1 MLTPEEVRELLL
13 PVDPDYLIE
22 HGIDSESDA
31 LEEGFYTD
39 ENGMYHYQRVMDKAT
54 FTPFN
59 GLLIH
64 FSEDD
69 PDRIE
74 GYSQMKEGYPLDDVE
89 FYESGALFS
98 YEHHDESEH
107 YVYTWHEN
115 GALQSVGVWN
125 RRDER
130 DYNRCRDYDETGRL
144 IRQRVRCEIE
154 ATYEPDA
161 ADSPFD
167 FTFHANGEFRTITK
181 KAPTA
186 DDFYTGI
193 ELDTDGYPV
202 RISVNPHYIE
212 ASLDKQLNW
221 YRASTKTFNDK
232 TFRLQDGSLE
242 YLESRDKKWYSVNC
256 HVLFRDGM
264 HGYRLLDYRYGILY
278 GPQSVFYPS
287 GQIQEYYGIDS
298 KGEYRHHVHWYPNGI
313 MREAIVYSHYD
324 VMLRVTFDDKGNQ
337 RSCQLYPD
345 VFKTVYKKRLY

>member
-22 HGIDSESDA
+22 HGIDDDSDM
-31 LEEGFYTD
+31 LEDGFYTD
-39 ENGMYHYQRVMDKAT
+39 ANGIYHYQRVMDKET

-59 GLLIH
+59 GLLIR

-98 YEHHDESEH
+98 YERHDESEH

-144 IRQRVRCEIE
+144 IQQRVKCEIK

-167 FTFHANGEFRTITK
+167 FTFHANGEFRKITL

-193 ELDTDGYPV
+193 ELDPDGYPV
-202 RISVNPHYIE
+202 RISVNPHYTEESLGVARESTHHWHKPMTQKPFGFRTVFMSIITP
-212 ASLDKQLNW
+212 AS
-221 YRASTKTFNDK
+221 S
-232 TFRLQDGSLE
+232 
-242 YLESRDKKWYSVNC
+242 
-256 HVLFRDGM
+256 
-264 HGYRLLDYRYGILY
+264 HGV
-278 GPQSVFYPS
+278 S
-287 GQIQEYYGIDS
+287 
-298 KGEYRHHVHWYPNGI
+298 
-313 MREAIVYSHYD
+313 
-324 VMLRVTFDDKGNQ
+324 
-337 RSCQLYPD
+337 
-345 VFKTVYKKRLY
+345 